1 MKYFLKFFYYLSFY
15 EKYCYWGKRLPFIKK
30 EFAVSNRYS
39 LKSYSKCSVW
49 VIWMILCCVVCYG
62 KRFGPKGYGYGQGG
76 GTLQS
81 ECFSV
86 RLV

>member
-39 LKSYSKCSVW
+39 LKSYSKCSV
-49 VIWMILCCVVCYG
+49 
-62 KRFGPKGYGYGQGG
+62 
-76 GTLQS
+76 
-81 ECFSV
+81 
-86 RLV
+86 